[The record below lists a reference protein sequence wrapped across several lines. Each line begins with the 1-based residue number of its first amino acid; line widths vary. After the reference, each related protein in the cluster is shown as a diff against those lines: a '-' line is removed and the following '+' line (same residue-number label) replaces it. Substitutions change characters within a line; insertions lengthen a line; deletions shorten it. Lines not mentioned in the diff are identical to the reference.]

1 MTYHGEPAVNR
12 TGHEEPTLYVCP
24 GCHRRLDF
32 SVIPE
37 HWTGPVYSDLAS
49 WTGRVGAVR
58 EHLVTAHGWHHL
70 PPSTDGTAWHFP
82 EDYPA

>member
-1 MTYHGEPAVNR
+1 MTFHGEPAMNS

-24 GCHRRLDF
+24 GCSLRLDF
-32 SVIPE
+32 SQYPALVDEGLLPLE
-37 HWTGPVYSDLAS
+37 EWTA
-49 WTGRVGAVR
+49 RVRAVR